1 MEASRRLRGW
11 HEYQCISSV
20 CQVHPPSRKT
30 LSLNLLGVAGSSVGG
45 LGSFWKQ
52 AKEAMDLPEQ
62 IPLERWPINRVYSP
76 DVSINKMYVRFAGFL
91 PHGDCFDAAAFR
103 CANAYADQR

>member
-1 MEASRRLRGW
+1 MHTLLLSSAFIITCDAIT
-11 HEYQCISSV
+11 EYQ
-20 CQVHPPSRKT
+20 T
-30 LSLNLLGVAGSSVGG
+30 NVAGNSNGG
-45 LGSFWKQ
+45 LGSFWNQ
-52 AKEAMDLPEQ
+52 AWKAMDLPEQ

-103 CANAYADQR
+103 CASKACTGQLI